1 MITLYYILLILLTVP
16 ILVMFILMAKS
27 ELYRKYLF
35 AFIPI
40 VLLVVF
46 KLIYTLDVIKAHP
59 KNELP
64 KDYYFLSSLEMQQKW
79 IYLWILEK
87 DKEVPHTVVI
97 PWTAKDSK
105 AANEAKKAI
114 AEGKTMAGKKK
125 DKQTMQDDETGEL
138 LLYNF
143 QLKDRYQK

>member
-1 MITLYYILLILLTVP
+1 MITLYYILLISLTVP

-59 KNELP
+59 KSELP

-105 AANEAKKAI
+105 AANEAKKAV
-114 AEGKTMAGKKK
+114 AEGKMMAGKKK

>member
-1 MITLYYILLILLTVP
+1 MITLYYILLISLTVP

-59 KNELP
+59 KSELP
-64 KDYYFLSSLEMQQKW
+64 KDYYFLSSLEIQQKW